1 VFLVVAEEAVGRSV
15 PFVFLERI
23 KEDFMQ
29 RYGSSIDEE
38 HPLADDADEDDFLFE
53 DRFSIAYNLD
63 REFGY
68 GFFACWVVLLCSLV
82 VLWCFVTME
91 VC

>member
-1 VFLVVAEEAVGRSV
+1 M

-23 KEDFMQ
+23 RDDFMR
-29 RYGSSIDEE
+29 RYESRINAEGS
-38 HPLADDADEDDFLFE
+38 HPLIDDEDDDLFE

-68 GFFACWVVLLCSLV
+68 VCLNLV
-82 VLWCFVTME
+82 
-91 VC
+91 

>member
-1 VFLVVAEEAVGRSV
+1 
-15 PFVFLERI
+15 
-23 KEDFMQ
+23 MQ

-38 HPLADDADEDDFLFE
+38 GQHPLADDADEDDFLFE

-68 GFFACWVVLLCSLV
+68 GTVLC
-82 VLWCFVTME
+82 
-91 VC
+91 